1 VRERELARLVAA
13 IGAVLAIVGIFLDAV
28 PGVSY
33 WDSDG
38 TLAWT
43 GLILAAAA
51 LLLVA
56 AGHLKSALDGWVF
69 AIGAALAGYWSW
81 FPAVTAFDDWDQT
94 RAGMWL
100 SLGGALLIAVGAAV
114 TLLAAGRATTTP
126 GGVTLPALVAGLGI
140 VLVFPGIFLDAE
152 KGALLDTGAAQ
163 SYWDYGPLGHSLG
176 ILMLI
181 LGVLSALAWGA
192 TLVGVTTRGLDVALT
207 LVLLGLVA
215 FLPATAAFN
224 RLGDLQAGAWLALA
238 GGILA
243 AGGTWAARGGEAPQP
258 AAAGAP

>member
-28 PGVSY
+28 PGFSY
-33 WDSDG
+33 WDFDG
-38 TLAWT
+38 TVAWF
-43 GLILAAAA
+43 GLILAAVA

-56 AGHLKSALDGWVF
+56 AGHLWSAMDAWVF
-69 AIGAALAGYWSW
+69 AIGAALTGYWSW

-100 SLGGALLIAVGAAV
+100 CLGGALLIAAGSAV

-126 GGVTLPALVAGLGI
+126 GGVSLAALVAGLGI
-140 VLVFPGIFLDAE
+140 VLVFPGIFVEAE
-152 KGALLDTGAAQ
+152 SGR
-163 SYWDYGPLGHSLG
+163 SYWDGPPAFGHSLG

-181 LGVLSALAWGA
+181 LAVLCALAWGV
-192 TLVGVTTRGLDVALT
+192 TLIGVKTRGLDEALA
-207 LVLLGLVA
+207 LALLGLVA
-215 FLPATAAFN
+215 FDPATAAFN
-224 RLGDLQAGAWLALA
+224 DLGNLQAGAWLALA